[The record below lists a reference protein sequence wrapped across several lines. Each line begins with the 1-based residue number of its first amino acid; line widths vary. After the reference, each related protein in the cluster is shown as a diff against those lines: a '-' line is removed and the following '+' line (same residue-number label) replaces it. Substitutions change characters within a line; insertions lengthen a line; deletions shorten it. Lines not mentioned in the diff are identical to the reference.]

1 MVVPRL
7 SQSYPKFPNFFFS
20 KSCVKVAREW
30 RGVVLGAAKGGTRVS
45 FIVVEDQCDLCWV
58 GQIWIALRIP
68 GGDNRY

>member
-1 MVVPRL
+1 M
-7 SQSYPKFPNFFFS
+7 
-20 KSCVKVAREW
+20 AREW

-58 GQIWIALRIP
+58 GQIWIALRTP